1 MMLSVRVIIAI
12 IQSWNYVVLLI
23 DDIRIPDGPGTRD
36 FKHDCEAKARNFL
49 AKTQTVNIS

>member
-1 MMLSVRVIIAI
+1 MMLSVRGIIAI

-36 FKHDCEAKARNFL
+36 FKHDCEAKAGNFL
-49 AKTQTVNIS
+49 AKTQTNIS